1 MKRPVEWSGY
11 MWGQTGV
18 LSTELL
24 IGKLVQAVL
33 SNVDILMSGVITIL
47 ECNETSMHDYK
58 A

>member
-1 MKRPVEWSGY
+1 

-18 LSTELL
+18 LSTELQ